1 MTQLKKGVHGEG
13 NYEATRQYDK
23 GVEDFVESGKVD
35 EAAKKAKPRNQ
46 QEAREMEQAEQEGL
60 RHAKDK
66 PQQQK

>member
-13 NYEATRQYDK
+13 NYEATRDYDK
-23 GVEDFVESGKVD
+23 GVEKFVESGKVD
-35 EAAKKAKPRNQ
+35 EAARKAKPRNQ

>member
-23 GVEDFVESGKVD
+23 GVEEFVESGKVD